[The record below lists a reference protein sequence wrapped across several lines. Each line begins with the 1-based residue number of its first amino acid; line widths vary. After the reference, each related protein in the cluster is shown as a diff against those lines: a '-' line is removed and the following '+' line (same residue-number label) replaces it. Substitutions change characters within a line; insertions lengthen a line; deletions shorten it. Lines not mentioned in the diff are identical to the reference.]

1 MIVRTRA
8 LALTNACVRIWACM
22 HTYTEYGKCH
32 RRGGSGSEE
41 TVCRDAGFVQCLR
54 PLSSH
59 LSRKGRRGSSP
70 TPLLD
75 CMIGV
80 TTLESPP
87 TCVCAHECKHARK
100 YACMCAG
107 CCTCGGRPPSEPFVV
122 PDSYIDFTASGI
134 GTGVYVSC
142 VCQGPNGPPSSIR
155 FYAAQLLTRH
165 PPLLASSPI
174 AHAPP
179 AQHKTAHQTGQAQ
192 DNPR

>member
-1 MIVRTRA
+1 
-8 LALTNACVRIWACM
+8 M
-22 HTYTEYGKCH
+22 HPYIHGI
-32 RRGGSGSEE
+32 RQVPPPRWFGSEE
-41 TVCRDAGFVQCLR
+41 TVCRDAGSVQCLR
-54 PLSSH
+54 PLTGTGSSH
-59 LSRKGRRGSSP
+59 RSRKGRRGSSP

-165 PPLLASSPI
+165 PPLLASSP
-174 AHAPP
+174 
-179 AQHKTAHQTGQAQ
+179 
-192 DNPR
+192 

>member
-1 MIVRTRA
+1 MNPLRRVYVRTSVSTHASMPVCVPGVA
-8 LALTNACVRIWACM
+8 LAA
-22 HTYTEYGKCH
+22 GD
-32 RRGGSGSEE
+32 RR
-41 TVCRDAGFVQCLR
+41 A
-54 PLSSH
+54 
-59 LSRKGRRGSSP
+59 SP
-70 TPLLD
+70 
-75 CMIGV
+75 
-80 TTLESPP
+80 S
-87 TCVCAHECKHARK
+87 
-100 YACMCAG
+100 
-107 CCTCGGRPPSEPFVV
+107 VV

-192 DNPR
+192 DNHGEETIWLTGTQGTRACWCGSGPSRKLSDRRPRENCRSDSFRESSRASGACDAGSRKDEKAGSVQRAE

>member
-1 MIVRTRA
+1 MRAHHSGVNQKALMPRSDQEEGGGTEGFICQQYMNISRSMGTRRYLPYAVEWRSRDDCAHARA
-8 LALTNACVRIWACM
+8 LSHKCM
-22 HTYTEYGKCH
+22 CTDMGMHAYIHGI
-32 RRGGSGSEE
+32 RQVPPPRWLGSEE

-100 YACMCAG
+100 CACMCAG
-107 CCTCGGRPPSEPFVV
+107 CCTCGGRPPSEPLCR
-122 PDSYIDFTASGI
+122 S
-134 GTGVYVSC
+134 
-142 VCQGPNGPPSSIR
+142 R
-155 FYAAQLLTRH
+155 QLH
-165 PPLLASSPI
+165 
-174 AHAPP
+174 
-179 AQHKTAHQTGQAQ
+179 
-192 DNPR
+192 